1 MEQKI
6 ELAQKRLAKLEKAI
20 ANLLDMAEL
29 HPSVDLIRR
38 LNEREA
44 ERDSVQ
50 QEIDLLYQQ
59 VKQDRLRV
67 DEELILRE
75 LTEMRNTLGG
85 GEFKVQK
92 IVLKKTIDKIEV
104 GPHHARLHY
113 KFPLSILLFKRVR
126 GVVSKVR
133 QNDLMLVEL

>member
-1 MEQKI
+1 MVG
-6 ELAQKRLAKLEKAI
+6 
-20 ANLLDMAEL
+20 
-29 HPSVDLIRR
+29 VDLIKR

-44 ERDSVQ
+44 ERDTVQ
-50 QEIDLLYQQ
+50 REIDQLYQQ

-75 LTEMRNTLGG
+75 LTEMRNTLGS
-85 GEFKVQK
+85 GELNARKL
-92 IVLKKTIDKIEV
+92 VLKRVADKIEV

-113 KFPLSILLFKRVR
+113 KSPMSILLLERVR
-126 GVVSKVR
+126 GIVSKVR